1 MSSRSIQ
8 MTELPLITI
17 LGDLTPNTKPSIQ
30 ADQFVTNTPILFKE
44 YYVSVNKQL
53 NNITRVTF
61 KNVPI
66 NVPNEE
72 ILHLCKQYGKPLD
85 NKVYFETLTNSRN
98 KGMRGSTRYV
108 DVELS
113 KGSSMMN
120 LYWLEGPFSGDQG
133 GGCWCSTIAGHHSA
147 VIV

>member
-1 MSSRSIQ
+1 

-30 ADQFVTNTPILFKE
+30 ADQFVTSTPILFKG

-120 LYWLEGPFSGDQG
+120 YY
-133 GGCWCSTIAGHHSA
+133 
-147 VIV
+147 